1 MYSGISFVDD
11 EEIISLTVCIYN
23 VRIEDNKLLSVRTF
37 YVRGI
42 DIIINIYLV
51 WWLPVTIL
59 ITTEIK
65 SGKLRQFYV
74 PDMICDDF
82 KKIIGNAYELE
93 NYTIDQ
99 FEFSYKKFIGKNS
112 NEKYV
117 GIVNDDKC
125 LDEKHFKL

>member
-1 MYSGISFVDD
+1 MSA
-11 EEIISLTVCIYN
+11 
-23 VRIEDNKLLSVRTF
+23 RKF
-37 YVRGI
+37 YVRVI
-42 DIIINIYLV
+42 IIIINIYLV

-65 SGKLRQFYV
+65 SGKLRQLYV

-125 LDEKHFKL
+125 LDEKDFKL